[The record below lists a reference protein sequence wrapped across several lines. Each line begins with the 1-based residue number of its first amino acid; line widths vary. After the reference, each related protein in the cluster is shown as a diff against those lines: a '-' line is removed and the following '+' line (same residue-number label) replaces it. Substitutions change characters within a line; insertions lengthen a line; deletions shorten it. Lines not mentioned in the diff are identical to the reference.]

1 MTARQMFA
9 HAKINWQ
16 ITSILGI
23 LMCILIYIVMCTDLK
38 YLKQGF
44 P

>member
-9 HAKINWQ
+9 HAHWL

-23 LMCILIYIVMCTDLK
+23 LMCIVMCTDLK